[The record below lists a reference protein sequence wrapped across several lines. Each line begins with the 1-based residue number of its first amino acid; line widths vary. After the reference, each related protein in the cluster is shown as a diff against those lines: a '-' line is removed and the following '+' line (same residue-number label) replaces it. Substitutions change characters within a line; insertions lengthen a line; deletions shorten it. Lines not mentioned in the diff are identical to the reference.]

1 MTSEE
6 IADLLETS
14 GRAFMSMLDS
24 LPPEAAQW
32 HPKPGEWCVNECVGH
47 VVEAETRGF
56 AGRIKIILGADEPKL
71 ETWDEE
77 AVQNERNDCERPPSE
92 LRDELATVRKESV
105 RMVRELRPENM
116 SRGGM
121 HPEVG
126 RLTVDEVLHEWVH
139 HDGNHLKQAMSNVQE
154 YVWKRMGNAQKF
166 TTG

>member
-14 GRAFMSMLDS
+14 GRAFMSTLDS

-56 AGRIKIILGADEPKL
+56 AGRIKFILGADEPKL

-105 RMVRELRPENM
+105 KMVRALRPENM

-139 HDGNHLKQAMSNVQE
+139 HDGNHLKQAMNNVQE